1 MLEDKYNSQLE
12 ELNDGTVVL
21 KNKPKTSDESKKS
34 LQEKIIERLSV
45 EIDGAYNAIELLALN
60 DQLIEAKK

>member
-21 KNKPKTSDESKKS
+21 KNKPKTSDESK
-34 LQEKIIERLSV
+34 
-45 EIDGAYNAIELLALN
+45 
-60 DQLIEAKK
+60 